1 METHTVQPVLLA
13 PDEDVHQLLE
23 LVSPHFEDLPRL
35 AGIGLTF
42 VPSKTSYDLLANPSL
57 IVDDGPCTSGRP
69 HASINHWSVLPEGDF
84 DPAALYRLIQTASN
98 FTRLAMFVND
108 LVEGLEAGEHPDIT
122 VAITRSC
129 ILIEHADVQS
139 LMMSEGFPCDEA
151 IEDRGWV
158 AHMLGAVATGPADS
172 NHARI
177 ALAERVR
184 ADLARLHVADKG
196 AHDIIS
202 RRFGVTVE
210 IPTSTRIIEEAIGPE
225 RQHSA

>member
-1 METHTVQPVLLA
+1 MKTHAVQPVLLA
-13 PDEDVHQLLE
+13 PDEDIHQLLD

-57 IVDDGPCTSGRP
+57 IVDDGPCTSGCP
-69 HASINHWSVLPEGDF
+69 QASINHWSVLSEKDF
-84 DPAALYRLIQTASN
+84 DPAALYRLIQTASS
-98 FTRLAMFVND
+98 FTRLSMFVDD

-129 ILIEHADVQS
+129 ILIEHADVQA
-139 LMMSEGFPCDEA
+139 LMMSEGFPSEEA
-151 IEDRGWV
+151 IKDRGWV
-158 AHMLGAVATGPADS
+158 AHMLGAVAAGPAHS

-184 ADLARLHVADKG
+184 ADIARLYVADKG

-202 RRFGVTVE
+202 RRFGVTLE
-210 IPTSTRIIEEAIGPE
+210 IPTSTRIIAEAIGPE
-225 RQHSA
+225 RQYPA